1 VLCRV
6 IFPNALPEL
15 FTGVRVALGVS
26 WGTLVAAELV
36 GAETGLGSMIFD
48 ARNNLR
54 TDVVVVGIIVIAVIG
69 VLMDVVMRFAESK
82 LIPWRGKG

>member
-1 VLCRV
+1 MAAE
-6 IFPNALPEL
+6 ALEHGPQDIDPPAIL
-15 FTGVRVALGVS
+15 LPRLG

-36 GAETGLGSMIFD
+36 GAESGLGAMIFL
-48 ARNNLR
+48 ARANLR

-69 VLMDVVMRFAESK
+69 VLMEVAMRFLESK